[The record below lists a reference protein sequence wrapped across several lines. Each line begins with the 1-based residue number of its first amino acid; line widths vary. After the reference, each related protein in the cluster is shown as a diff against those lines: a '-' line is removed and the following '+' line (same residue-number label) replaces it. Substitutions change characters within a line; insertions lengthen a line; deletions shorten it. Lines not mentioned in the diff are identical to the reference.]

1 VTRVVT
7 VLLLFFAVMVSVPGA
22 YATRSVYARYT
33 ACHAQETRT
42 GIATR
47 WSLLGG
53 CHATILGTDLKVGP

>member
-1 VTRVVT
+1 
-7 VLLLFFAVMVSVPGA
+7 MVSVPGA
-22 YATRSVYARYT
+22 YATRSIYVRYT

-47 WSLLGG
+47 WTLLGG